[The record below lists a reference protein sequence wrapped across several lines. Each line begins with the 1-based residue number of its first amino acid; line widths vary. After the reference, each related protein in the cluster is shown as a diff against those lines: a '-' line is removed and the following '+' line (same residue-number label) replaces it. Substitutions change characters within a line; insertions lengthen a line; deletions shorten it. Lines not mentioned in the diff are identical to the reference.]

1 MSVPS
6 ASRLHALNVDL
17 HCHSTVSDGWL
28 EPEALVLRAIANGVE
43 LLALT
48 DHDELGGIAPAQG
61 VARAHGLAFV
71 PGVEISV
78 SFAGE
83 TVHIVG
89 LGIDPECA
97 ELRDGLAALADT
109 NAFRVPCPLC
119 CGVLD
124 GQAFL
129 VLEYLDLRPLA
140 LREEAV
146 ACGRALAA
154 LHRHSGTRYGW
165 RRDNFIGATPQINT
179 EHDNW
184 PRFFAAARL
193 LPQLERAAAHGRA
206 LQKKGESLAEKLPA
220 FFLDHRP
227 QPSLLHG
234 DLWHGNA
241 AMCGEMP
248 AVFDPAVYF
257 GDRETDLAMT
267 ELFGGFPETFHAAY
281 REAWPLAEGYE
292 TRKTLYNLYHVLNH
306 LNLFGSGYLRQA
318 ERMIDALLAE
328 LRG

>member
-1 MSVPS
+1 MPVRASLS
-6 ASRLHALNVDL
+6 A
-17 HCHSTVSDGWL
+17 
-28 EPEALVLRAIANGVE
+28 
-43 LLALT
+43 
-48 DHDELGGIAPAQG
+48 
-61 VARAHGLAFV
+61 
-71 PGVEISV
+71 EISRALGRPFRAEAV
-78 SFAGE
+78 REAGGGCIHRACVLEGGGERWFAKLNAADALPLFE
-83 TVHIVG
+83 
-89 LGIDPECA
+89 A
-97 ELRDGLAALADT
+97 EQDGLAALAQAD
-109 NAFRVPCPLC
+109 ALRVPRPLC

-129 VLEYLDLRPLA
+129 VLEYLDLRPLT

-154 LHRHSGTRYGW
+154 LHRHSGTHYGW

-193 LPQLERAAAHGRA
+193 LPQLERAAAHSRA

-318 ERMIDALLAE
+318 ERMIDKLLAE

>member
-1 MSVPS
+1 MSLADLLS
-6 ASRLHALNVDL
+6 AEISRVAGRPFCAASSRDAGGGCIHR
-17 HCHSTVSDGWL
+17 
-28 EPEALVLRAIANGVE
+28 ALVLEGGGERWFVKLNAAD
-43 LLALT
+43 ALPMF
-48 DHDELGGIAPAQG
+48 E
-61 VARAHGLAFV
+61 
-71 PGVEISV
+71 
-78 SFAGE
+78 
-83 TVHIVG
+83 
-89 LGIDPECA
+89 A
-97 ELRDGLAALADT
+97 ERDGLAALADT

-281 REAWPLAEGYE
+281 REAWPLAESYE

-306 LNLFGSGYLRQA
+306 YHLFGAGYLNQVR
-318 ERMIDALLAE
+318 RMIDRLAAE